1 MNYQDRKDYIVQV
14 ESEVIRA
21 CNKHDRVCDFF
32 IDPHKSMS
40 EIYDDLKAIRDSND
54 NKDIL
59 KCTTFS
65 GIIAEELLEAYEAYS
80 EGDLNNCIKELA
92 QVCAVAIRGMDFV
105 YKQTN
110 EYKAKEKFKESV

>member
-14 ESEVIRA
+14 ESEVIRS

-32 IDPHKSMS
+32 IDPRKR
-40 EIYDDLKAIRDSND
+40 IVDIRDDLKKLRESND
-54 NKDIL
+54 RKEGKL
-59 KCTTFS
+59 TATFS
-65 GIIAEELLEAYEAYS
+65 GIIAEELFEAYEAYVM
-80 EGDLNNCIKELA
+80 GDLNNCIKELA

-110 EYKAKEKFKESV
+110 EYKAKEKFKERV